1 MWKME
6 TEQNN
11 QLIKDKYIV
20 FLYLKR
26 IGFYILFSF
35 LPNYLFYFA
44 DRLQDEIRQSLT
56 QDLEFITLILNVI
69 FIFAFIYLLYLE
81 KRHIFNIGVKEC
93 EKIKDQM
100 KFHISLAIGTIA
112 IYLTITAVLAAI
124 LAKGILYTSLLVP
137 IYLFYMLFDNIL
149 VSYLLAIVTYSLITF
164 IILFCPYLKLKADTK
179 KS

>member
-1 MWKME
+1 M
-6 TEQNN
+6 
-11 QLIKDKYIV
+11 
-20 FLYLKR
+20 
-26 IGFYILFSF
+26 
-35 LPNYLFYFA
+35 
-44 DRLQDEIRQSLT
+44 
-56 QDLEFITLILNVI
+56 NVI

-149 VSYLLAIVTYSLITF
+149 VSYLLTIVMYSLITF